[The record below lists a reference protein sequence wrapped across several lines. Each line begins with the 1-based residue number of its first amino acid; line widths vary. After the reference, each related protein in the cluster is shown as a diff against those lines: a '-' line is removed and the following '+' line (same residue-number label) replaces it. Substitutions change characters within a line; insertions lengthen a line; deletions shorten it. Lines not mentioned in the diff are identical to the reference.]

1 MNDPLASS
9 PTKGY
14 FRHFSAKNREEDLTH
29 IHDLRE
35 RSLVT
40 PDNPC
45 KFPQKIYVIN
55 LDRREDRWLES
66 TFVNEELF
74 SKIPVERFSAV
85 ESTNP
90 VDAIFESFVNCLEK
104 GFQTEE
110 TIIVMED
117 DAYLAPGGFEKLR
130 LAFDSLPSDW
140 DCLIGNHYFFG
151 EMNVL
156 SDHLAKPV
164 GEASTL
170 NFAIFRN
177 TILTKIKTNMH
188 LRESV
193 RLDIDHFITSDE
205 VPINNYSVWP
215 MVSREITSFSDHKK
229 SIKDMTIRIR
239 EHASLFPF
247 VDSDTYYPGLRDW

>member
-1 MNDPLASS
+1 MNDPLASQ

-14 FRHFSAKNREEDLTH
+14 FRYFSAKNREGDLTH

-35 RSLVT
+35 KSLVT

-45 KFPQKIYVIN
+45 KFPRKIYVIN

-74 SKIPVERFSAV
+74 SKISVERFSAV
-85 ESTNP
+85 ELPNP

-104 GFQTEE
+104 GFETEE
-110 TIIVMED
+110 TIIIMED
-117 DAYLAPGGFEKLR
+117 DAYLARGGFEKLC

-151 EMNVL
+151 KMNVL

-239 EHASLFPF
+239 EHASLFAF

>member
-9 PTKGY
+9 VTKGY
-14 FRHFSAKNREEDLTH
+14 FRYFSAKNREADLTH
-29 IHDLRE
+29 IHDMRDHELI
-35 RSLVT
+35 T
-40 PDNPC
+40 PNNPC
-45 KFPQKIYVIN
+45 KFPRRVYVIN

-66 TFVNEELF
+66 NVINSDLF
-74 SKIPVERFSAV
+74 SKISVERFSAV
-85 ESTNP
+85 ELPNP
-90 VDAIFESFVNCLEK
+90 VDAIFESFVKCLEK
-104 GFQTEE
+104 GFETEE
-110 TIIVMED
+110 TIIIMED
-117 DAYLAPGGFEKLR
+117 DAYLVPGGWEKLH
-130 LAFDSLPSDW
+130 LAFASLPADW

-151 EMNVL
+151 DINVL

-177 TILTKIKTNMH
+177 TILDKIQNNMH

-215 MVSREITSFSDHKK
+215 MVSRESLSFSDHKK
-229 SIKDMTIRIR
+229 SVKDMSVRIR